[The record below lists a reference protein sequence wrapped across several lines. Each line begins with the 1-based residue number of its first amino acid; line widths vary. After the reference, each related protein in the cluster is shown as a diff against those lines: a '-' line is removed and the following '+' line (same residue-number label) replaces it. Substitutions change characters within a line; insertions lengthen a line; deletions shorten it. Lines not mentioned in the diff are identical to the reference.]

1 MQKDL
6 VAKFQELKSR
16 QSELTAEKLKYE
28 TRLEQL
34 SNEMKQI
41 QDKYHEYDLSSV
53 ESVELIIKN
62 LESQLDKELEDI
74 NKRYMIIKGA

>member
-6 VAKFQELKSR
+6 VSKFQELKSR

-28 TRLEQL
+28 TKLEQL

-41 QDKYHEYDLSSV
+41 QDKYPEYDLSSV

-74 NKRYMIIKGA
+74 NKRYMMIKGA

>member
-28 TRLEQL
+28 TKLEQL
-34 SNEMKQI
+34 NNEMKQI
-41 QDKYHEYDLSSV
+41 QDKYPEYDLSSV

-74 NKRYMIIKGA
+74 NKRYMMIKGE

>member
-28 TRLEQL
+28 TKLEQL

-41 QDKYHEYDLSSV
+41 QDKYPEYDLSSV

-74 NKRYMIIKGA
+74 NKRYMMIKGA